1 MGNGESVWSTGGK
14 ELPTRAAWELGVDTQ
29 RHLPRH
35 CLRLFPGQEI
45 IAEAVKFCAQG
56 TRVEFG
62 NQGKPPGQMQGQV
75 VESRS
80 WTEVTKTVSSVFASV
95 TLSASSPC
103 PAHLPSSLRA
113 LLGPIFMFDSGGTL
127 ATNCLSNSILHI
139 GETETRER
147 QPQVPDH
154 PAGCEST

>member
-1 MGNGESVWSTGGK
+1 
-14 ELPTRAAWELGVDTQ
+14 
-29 RHLPRH
+29 
-35 CLRLFPGQEI
+35 
-45 IAEAVKFCAQG
+45 
-56 TRVEFG
+56 
-62 NQGKPPGQMQGQV
+62 MQGQV
-75 VESRS
+75 VEGRS

-127 ATNCLSNSILHI
+127 ATNCLSNSILYI
-139 GETETRER
+139 GKTETRER